1 MNHSASGLPSSQ
13 ISRLNTILFLRP
25 VPGELRRSGKIS
37 LSSWKKK
44 KKSAKGIISI
54 LSNSLPRFVVV
65 PQKVL
70 DTELKKSFAHF
81 NEGRIPVSMLGFVGH
96 SRVWVLPSKSRPFP
110 VPNVLFQ
117 TWCVVLQRWCWR
129 HPRGSDLLR
138 MASFQNNIYHE
149 KDDIRCVCARVR
161 FPFGFFSTRVL
172 FVVDVTGQKLELLS
186 NICGFALTSAPTA
199 ANSK

>member
-1 MNHSASGLPSSQ
+1 M
-13 ISRLNTILFLRP
+13 
-25 VPGELRRSGKIS
+25 
-37 LSSWKKK
+37 
-44 KKSAKGIISI
+44 
-54 LSNSLPRFVVV
+54 V

-149 KDDIRCVCARVR
+149 KDDIRCVCACARVCVFHLAFSLR
-161 FPFGFFSTRVL
+161 GFSLLWMSQDKSLSCSQT
-172 FVVDVTGQKLELLS
+172 FVGLL
-186 NICGFALTSAPTA
+186 
-199 ANSK
+199 